1 MPLEIVV
8 ADLARPE
15 HGQAILDLLNAY
27 ALDTMGGGQPLSAY
41 ARKNLLPQLAQ
52 RPGACAV
59 LAFVDQAPAGLVI
72 CFEGFSTFACKPLLN
87 LHDVV
92 VAAEF
97 RGRGLV
103 GRMLERVEEIA
114 RQRGCCKMT
123 LEVLQGNTAAQSAYR
138 KAGFSGYQ
146 LDPGLGNAL
155 FWEKKL

>member
-59 LAFVDQAPAGLVI
+59 LAFVDRAPAGLVI